1 VSTLDEL
8 VARTFVSRYRLA
20 DVLQDEIE
28 AGRVR
33 VDGDG
38 GYELVPDRFDPDV
51 LAALAELE
59 PSDDDRSHHVPMLRI
74 SAPSSGELAR
84 SFA

>member
-1 VSTLDEL
+1 MSTLDEL
-8 VARTFVSRYRLA
+8 VARTSVSRFRLV

-33 VDGDG
+33 VDGNG

-51 LAALAELE
+51 LTALAELE
-59 PSDDDRSHHVPMLRI
+59 PPDDDRSHDVPRLRI

>member
-1 VSTLDEL
+1 LDEL
-8 VARTFVSRYRLA
+8 VVRTRISRFRLV

-38 GYELVPDRFDPDV
+38 RYELVPDRFNPDV
-51 LAALAELE
+51 LAALVELE
-59 PSDDDRSHHVPMLRI
+59 PSDDDRSHEVSKLRI